1 MEEEAGAAAVH
12 PHACGEHIG
21 LPYRKNLHVGSSP
34 RMWGTRSATD
44 SANVESSVHPHA
56 CGEHSARRAR
66 TWFATGSSPRMW
78 GTQRKTGPD
87 LVRYWFIPTHVGN
100 THPTAYRSE
109 TGAVHPHA
117 CGEHPS
123 EPIFELRECGSSPR
137 MWGTPVWD
145 WGIKQEERFIP
156 THVGNTIV
164 VYCRPRGQAVH
175 PHACGEHRYCFSRR
189 KKITGSSPRMWGTQ
203 ILFQ

>member
-1 MEEEAGAAAVH
+1 
-12 PHACGEHIG
+12 
-21 LPYRKNLHVGSSP
+21 
-34 RMWGTRSATD
+34 MWGTLVVNTLIKICPRFIPTHVGNTGPSPYFP
-44 SANVESSVHPHA
+44 SPNSVHPHA
-56 CGEHSARRAR
+56 CGEH
-66 TWFATGSSPRMW
+66 TP
-78 GTQRKTGPD
+78 
-87 LVRYWFIPTHVGN
+87 LVALAVEICP
-100 THPTAYRSE
+100 
-109 TGAVHPHA
+109 VHPHA
-117 CGEHPS
+117 CGEHSYSS
-123 EPIFELRECGSSPR
+123 ELIGGSAGSSPR

-203 ILFQ
+203 ILFQCKRPVNRIYSR

>member
-78 GTQRKTGPD
+78 GTLIQLLIARKQ
-87 LVRYWFIPTHVGN
+87 VRFIPTHVGN
-100 THPTAYRSE
+100 TLPSRFSSFE
-109 TGAVHPHA
+109 NAVHPHA
-117 CGEHPS
+117 CGEHPYGIGES
-123 EPIFELRECGSSPR
+123 NKKNGSSPR
-137 MWGTPVWD
+137 MWGTRLWCIAD
-145 WGIKQEERFIP
+145 REGRRFIP
-156 THVGNTIV
+156 THVGNTDTV
-164 VYCRPRGQAVH
+164 SVDA
-175 PHACGEHRYCFSRR
+175 R
-189 KKITGSSPRMWGTQ
+189 K
-203 ILFQ
+203 